1 MEEYKMSMNDL
12 EKMKKF
18 LEEKKS
24 KANYLQAEKKIG
36 SGKVEK
42 MHKNIGL
49 EFTRPNKISQ

>member
-1 MEEYKMSMNDL
+1 MSKNDV

-24 KANYLQAEKKIG
+24 EANYLQAEKKVG

-42 MHKNIGL
+42 MNRKIGL
-49 EFTRPNKISQ
+49 EFVRPNKISQ